1 MVQKIMHDPLFLAM
15 RSAEAVK
22 EDLPVAKD
30 LTDTLKANANRCVG
44 MAGIAITRES
54 A

>member
-1 MVQKIMHDPLFLAM
+1 MIKEIMHDPLFLAM
-15 RSAEAVK
+15 RSETAAK
-22 EDLPVAKD
+22 EDVSVARD
-30 LTDTLKANANRCVG
+30 LLDTLQANAAQCVG

>member
-1 MVQKIMHDPLFLAM
+1 MIKEIMHDPLFLAM
-15 RSAEAVK
+15 RSETAAK
-22 EDLPVAKD
+22 EDLPAAHD
-30 LTDTLKANANRCVG
+30 LLDTLKANADRCVG